1 MHFKME
7 EYTDDPL
14 PEGLRGSTD
23 FYTSLPLLLIFLRY
37 IYSILSEKEKKIREG
52 MKMMGMTNFS
62 FYSSWVITYLVIF
75 TIINLGQTIIQ
86 KLFVFKETNFFLLFL
101 LFWMF
106 SFVLLAHGLFLTVFF
121 T

>member
-14 PEGLRGSTD
+14 PANLRGSAD

-37 IYSILSEKEKKIREG
+37 IYGILAEKEKKIREG

-62 FYSSWVITYLVIF
+62 FYCSWILTYLIIF
-75 TIINLGQTIIQ
+75 TIINLGQTLVQ

-101 LFWMF
+101 IF
-106 SFVLLAHGLFLTVFF
+106 
-121 T
+121 